1 MFQVGSEK
9 TAKKSPKAIKRHLRS
24 LSWLSRGSWAPEI
37 FSSILSGTGNDEG
50 RNSRSIPGS
59 KPGVTSRILGFW
71 SCVSLHN
78 TEPAGNRWG
87 TPVSNG
93 KKDLCAGVSRNQ
105 WKSFK
110 WVLNGEKDKP
120 GSLEKSL
127 GAAQQCLLCTSEVLW
142 SAISVDVGDGESSN
156 SRDGRVIDVL
166 ETVEKVKNDH
176 IGINNLPHKRGVFAR
191 VCSSE
196 GRNWVCLHNLNSTQL

>member
-1 MFQVGSEK
+1 MGTRNLFLYPFRHREWWG
-9 TAKKSPKAIKRHLRS
+9 KKQQINT
-24 LSWLSRGSWAPEI
+24 WLQARCHQQNFGVLIMCQFTQHWACWRQM
-37 FSSILSGTGNDEG
+37 GYT
-50 RNSRSIPGS
+50 
-59 KPGVTSRILGFW
+59 T
-71 SCVSLHN
+71 
-78 TEPAGNRWG
+78 
-87 TPVSNG
+87 NG
-93 KKDLCAGVSRNQ
+93 KKDLCAGVSRTQ

-110 WVLNGEKDKP
+110 WVSNGEKDKP

-142 SAISVDVGDGESSN
+142 SAISVDVGNGESSN

-176 IGINNLPHKRGVFAR
+176 TGINNLPHKRGVFAR